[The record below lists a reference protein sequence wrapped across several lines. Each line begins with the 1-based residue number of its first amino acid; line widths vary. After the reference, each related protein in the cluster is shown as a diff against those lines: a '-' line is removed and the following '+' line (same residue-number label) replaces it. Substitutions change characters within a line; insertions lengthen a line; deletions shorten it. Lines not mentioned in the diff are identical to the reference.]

1 MHFFSPVPVM
11 PLVELIR
18 GSATTDET
26 EAAIRELTEALGKKA
41 HRLRRTGRG
50 SSSIGS

>member
-18 GSATTDET
+18 GARTTTRPGGHPAITADLGKQLIVSATDR
-26 EAAIRELTEALGKKA
+26 A
-41 HRLRRTGRG
+41 
-50 SSSIGS
+50 SSSTAS